1 MNNNANTN
9 NNKKANFL
17 LRIFQWFKCP
27 PFLMCVLAGY
37 LFLLLYF
44 IACGI
49 HRIIVLDNPSAA
61 INFMSLQYLVA
72 FLLGGICLGYIA
84 YVIYLLFAKKIERDL
99 LMVKEK
105 YWKYLLLLIFAIPFA
120 FYAILLPIT
129 KPEKLYNDSTNVYL
143 CNQCGDIQSVKDEP
157 DRLWWIIYYYFIDPG
172 NQHSAQ
178 GSGAKI
184 ISATLALLGIFLF
197 NGLLVTTILGM
208 IDRRKEGLRNG
219 RVRYTAKDLPANQ
232 FAVVIGANEIAS
244 SVIKNLLKPKTDENT
259 LECLSNKNN
268 KYVILQTSSDVQKVR
283 DVLASHLTP
292 AELDKVIIYN
302 ALRDSELEIAH
313 LHLEYATEIYI
324 LGENTTIDGGETYHD
339 AMNMRCL
346 NIVSLV
352 LNKNDNGCNKK
363 DCHVMFEYQTTY
375 SVFQHSDISKR
386 IHNVLNFFPFNRYE
400 SWARRIL
407 IDNRAKINEDEICYV
422 PLDGYEGISP
432 SEKTHV
438 HLVIVGMSKMGIA
451 LGIQALHVSHYPNI
465 CKYPDQRTRVTF
477 IDTNADKEMAFFKG
491 RYATLFELA
500 RHRYID
506 ANNCNKEQL
515 NTQDECGVESNKN
528 EYRWIDPM
536 KDPAC
541 KWKHLSKNGKNFLD
555 VEIEFI
561 KGELESDGVR
571 NYLKEIS
578 KEELNSKLTIAIC
591 LTQTH
596 QAVAAAL
603 YMPIDMYQ
611 SANLQQVWVYQRDA
625 DDIISNLSDETIEGI
640 SMRYQKLRPFGMLY
654 GEYMD
659 DGSHLT
665 KAQFINIA
673 YQDDMIL
680 TESLLKNKKDWE
692 DAPVAKKWSS
702 QLSADSI
709 YVKMRSVFNW
719 IDYHKYL
726 QQLDFSKCGFHAEN
740 IIIEYFI
747 NKFSANLF
755 ENEMAICE
763 HNRWNVE
770 KLLMFFSPCKN
781 EQFDQFKKWVHLGT
795 IFKGKERKWF
805 NDLLKKEFKDLGDS
819 LKNNRRIHRDICD
832 MDVETKEPIILVDPF
847 ALKYDVKI
855 NNAIAKIAIE
865 VDADKNKW
873 LQSILIK
880 TQKQIIES
888 LTKCPSTNS

>member
-1 MNNNANTN
+1 MRNNTKINPEINVN
-9 NNKKANFL
+9 NSCRLFL
-17 LRIFQWFKCP
+17 RYIHFPWYKQLILGC
-27 PFLMCVLAGY
+27 
-37 LFLLLYF
+37 LFLLLYLVSF
-44 IACGI
+44 CIF
-49 HRIIVLDNPSAA
+49 HKVNPDTTISP
-61 INFMSLQYLVA
+61 ITLSSFLVA
-72 FLLGGICLGYIA
+72 LFLGGAGLGYIA
-84 YVIYLLFAKKIERDL
+84 YVVCFFIHRKIERDK
-99 LMVKEK
+99 LMMKER
-105 YWKYLLLLIFAIPFA
+105 YWKFLIGLVVAIPFA

-129 KPEKLYNDSTNVYL
+129 KPENLYNDSTNVYL

-197 NGLLVTTILGM
+197 NGLLVTTILGL

-407 IDNRAKINEDEICYV
+407 IDNRAKINKDEICYM

-432 SEKTHV
+432 SDEKHV

-451 LGIQALHVSHYPNI
+451 LGTQALYSSHYPNI
-465 CKYPDQRTRVTF
+465 CKFPNQRTRITF

-491 RYATLFELA
+491 RYTTIFELT

-506 ANNCNKEQL
+506 ANKCKVEQL
-515 NTQDECGVESNKN
+515 NTKEECGEVSNEN

-536 KDPAC
+536 KDSAG
-541 KWKHLSKNGKNFLD
+541 KWKHLSENGENFLD

-571 NYLKEIS
+571 NYLKKIS
-578 KEELNSKLTIAIC
+578 NEELNAKLTIAIC

-603 YMPIDMYQ
+603 YMPIEVYNCK
-611 SANLQQVWVYQRDA
+611 NLQQIWVYQREA
-625 DDIISNLSDETIEGI
+625 DDIISNLSDKTIETISI
-640 SMRYQKLRPFGMLY
+640 RYQKLRPFGMLY

-659 DGSHLT
+659 DGSHLS
-665 KAQFINIA
+665 KAISIA
-673 YQDDMIL
+673 MAYDNFKGTIQ
-680 TESLLKNKKDWE
+680 EYKNSKWHIC
-692 DAPVAKKWSS
+692 PVANKWSS
-702 QLSADSI
+702 QLSADAI
-709 YVKMRSVFNW
+709 YIKMRSVFNKDDYQVYLHKLNSDDYN
-719 IDYHKYL
+719 IDEAIVNFFNK
-726 QQLDFSKCGFHAEN
+726 
-740 IIIEYFI
+740 
-747 NKFSANLF
+747 KFSTEEF
-755 ENEMAICE
+755 ESELAICE

-770 KLLMFFSPCKN
+770 KLMMGYIPCN
-781 EQFDQFKKWVHLGT
+781 VNQFNNFKELINLGSYAEHKKKKDDLKKTDKKVHL
-795 IFKGKERKWF
+795 
-805 NDLLKKEFKDLGDS
+805 
-819 LKNNRRIHRDICD
+819 DICA
-832 MDVETKEPIILVDPF
+832 MDQQKKPLIEVDSK
-847 ALKYDVKI
+847 ALQYDVKI
-855 NNAIAKIAIE
+855 NNVLPRIALDIDAYNNQLLQKMQIQCIISMINKIQQ
-865 VDADKNKW
+865 
-873 LQSILIK
+873 QS
-880 TQKQIIES
+880 Q
-888 LTKCPSTNS
+888 

>member
-84 YVIYLLFAKKIERDL
+84 YVIIFIICKKIERDL

-105 YWKYLLLLIFAIPFA
+105 YWKYLLLLVFAIPFA

-129 KPEKLYNDSTNVYL
+129 KPENLYNDSTNVYL

-178 GSGAKI
+178 GLGAKA
-184 ISATLALLGIFLF
+184 ISAILAMSGIFLL
-197 NGLLVTTILGM
+197 NGLLVTTLLGM
-208 IDRRKEGLRNG
+208 IDRRKDGLKNG
-219 RVRYTAKDLPANQ
+219 RIRYSEKDLPTNK

-244 SVIKNLLKPKTDENT
+244 SVIKNLLKPKTNENT
-259 LECLSNKNN
+259 LDCLSNKDNE
-268 KYVILQTSSDVQKVR
+268 YVILQTSSDVQKVR

-292 AELDKVIIYN
+292 TELDKVIIYN

-313 LHLEYATEIYI
+313 LHLEHATEIYI
-324 LGENTTIDGGETYHD
+324 LGENTTMDGGETYHD

-346 NIVSLV
+346 NLV
-352 LNKNDNGCNKK
+352 AENLKHTQEKAK
-363 DCHVMFEYQTTY
+363 TTYKRKVCHVMFDYQTTY
-375 SVFQHSDISKR
+375 SVFQHSDISTE
-386 IHNVLNFFPFNRYE
+386 IHNVLSFLPFNRYE
-400 SWARRIL
+400 SWARRL
-407 IDNRAKINEDEICYV
+407 LVDNRAKINKDEICYM

-432 SEKTHV
+432 SDEKHV

-451 LGIQALHVSHYPNI
+451 LGTQALYLSHYPNI
-465 CKYPDQRTRVTF
+465 CKFPNQRTRITF
-477 IDTNADKEMAFFKG
+477 IDTNADKEMAFFKS
-491 RYATLFELA
+491 RYTTIFELT

-506 ANNCNKEQL
+506 ANKCKVEQL
-515 NTQDECGVESNKN
+515 NTKEECGEVSNEN

-536 KDPAC
+536 KDSAG
-541 KWKHLSKNGKNFLD
+541 KWKHLSENGENFLD

-571 NYLKEIS
+571 NYLKKVS
-578 KEELNSKLTIAIC
+578 NEELNAKLTIAIC

-596 QAVAAAL
+596 QAIAAAL
-603 YMPIDMYQ
+603 YMPIEVYNCK
-611 SANLQQVWVYQRDA
+611 NLQQIWVYQREA
-625 DDIISNLSDETIEGI
+625 DDIISNLSDKTIETISI
-640 SMRYQKLRPFGMLY
+640 HYQKLRPFGMLY

-659 DGSHLT
+659 DGSHLS
-665 KAQFINIA
+665 KAISIA
-673 YQDDMIL
+673 MAYDNFKGTIQ
-680 TESLLKNKKDWE
+680 EYKNSKWHIC
-692 DAPVAKKWSS
+692 PVANKWSS
-702 QLSADSI
+702 QLSADAI
-709 YVKMRSVFNW
+709 YIKMRSVFNKDDYQVYLHKLNSDYYN
-719 IDYHKYL
+719 IDEAIVNFFNK
-726 QQLDFSKCGFHAEN
+726 
-740 IIIEYFI
+740 
-747 NKFSANLF
+747 KFSTEEF
-755 ENEMAICE
+755 ESELAICE

-770 KLLMFFSPCKN
+770 KLMMGYIPCDVN
-781 EQFDQFKKWVHLGT
+781 Q
-795 IFKGKERKWF
+795 F
-805 NDLLKKEFKDLGDS
+805 NDFKELINLGSYAEHKKKKDDLKKTDK
-819 LKNNRRIHRDICD
+819 KIHLDICAID
-832 MDVETKEPIILVDPF
+832 QQKKPLIEVDSK
-847 ALKYDVKI
+847 ALQYDIKI
-855 NNAIAKIAIE
+855 NNVLPRIALDIDAYNNQLLQKMQIQCLISMINKIQQ
-865 VDADKNKW
+865 
-873 LQSILIK
+873 QS
-880 TQKQIIES
+880 Q
-888 LTKCPSTNS
+888 